1 MLNIKMSEAK
11 EMAELNKIHSN
22 ENEPVPVDFIDAMKI
37 VADLNRAINTL
48 ALIGFNI
55 EGSSDNAFG
64 SCIWSALTNA
74 ENIIFRNM
82 SYNPSNEVIENTIQD
97 FINRQTYNAITEEL
111 IKCFYRTYSTKCCSM
126 EFYDSMRK
134 KPEAHHFD
142 NLSSEEINKTCE
154 NTENKSK
161 FVAYEIDWDIGIEDI
176 YNLLDDMECREAA
189 ESLGISIDAYAN
201 MSVTDRPQSA
211 GSSKSVSQG
220 ANVSD
225 STGRSLGQS
234 LGTNDFAY
242 DDFHHNRLDWEPYFN
257 LPDEVEIPDE
267 FGITSTDDDMQYVT
281 DWLSDTYGFCIKGY
295 KVRSK
300 NESVKVKKENFGKT
314 RFITTEL
321 KTHDGNYLFLI
332 CSNEIDEFD
341 NCVGDFQCALS
352 SKSLI
357 NNKIISFKDCITDD
371 YSGIEI
377 AGKNIEKSPELE
389 LFDLTLPEIIPYLN
403 ELKTSIAALYD
414 CIKNNFYLTED
425 ANDEEFEYYDK
436 CCGNIINF
444 DSFAEYKGN
453 ITYI

>member
-1 MLNIKMSEAK
+1 MITFEKARMIIAEAKEWGHTSFEVPDSSLLTNLNYYSENKKSEPAKEKYIMNGDIHFFVYYDEDDSSYKMWFQMGSKEDLMVFLKAFRSFGIDIIPDDQKEAGILCWDEENKHRERKDIKIFSWNEIFTDK
-11 EMAELNKIHSN
+11 EMAELNKVHSN

-37 VADLNRAINTL
+37 IANLNRAINTL

-97 FINRQTYNAITEEL
+97 FINRQTYNAITEGL

-134 KPEAHHFD
+134 KSEAHHFD
-142 NLSSEEINKTCE
+142 NLSSEEINKTCG

-189 ESLGISIDAYAN
+189 EFLGISIDEYAN
-201 MSVTDRPQSA
+201 MSVTDRH
-211 GSSKSVSQG
+211 
-220 ANVSD
+220 D
-225 STGRSLGQS
+225 Y
-234 LGTNDFAY
+234 AY

-267 FGITSTDDDMQYVT
+267 FEITSTDDDMQYVT

-295 KVRSK
+295 KVKSK
-300 NESVKVKKENFGKT
+300 
-314 RFITTEL
+314 
-321 KTHDGNYLFLI
+321 
-332 CSNEIDEFD
+332 
-341 NCVGDFQCALS
+341 
-352 SKSLI
+352 
-357 NNKIISFKDCITDD
+357 
-371 YSGIEI
+371 
-377 AGKNIEKSPELE
+377 
-389 LFDLTLPEIIPYLN
+389 
-403 ELKTSIAALYD
+403 
-414 CIKNNFYLTED
+414 
-425 ANDEEFEYYDK
+425 
-436 CCGNIINF
+436 
-444 DSFAEYKGN
+444 
-453 ITYI
+453 